1 MMACLR
7 SLSGTATLGIAQA
20 GMLDLS
26 TDNAYYMQT
35 AMREPVAAPVVVRE
49 TPKAKTEKAAK
60 AKSPKAKSSKA
71 KTAKKAA

>member
-1 MMACLR
+1 MACLR

-26 TDNAYYMQT
+26 TEGAYYMQT
-35 AMREPVAAPVVVRE
+35 AMREPVAAPVVVQKA
-49 TPKAKTEKAAK
+49 PKAEPKKAEKK
-60 AKSPKAKSSKA
+60 AKPSKAKA

>member
-1 MMACLR
+1 MACLR

-35 AMREPVAAPVVVRE
+35 AMREPVAAPVAVRE
-49 TPKAKTEKAAK
+49 ATKAKPEKAAK
-60 AKSPKAKSSKA
+60 SKSPKA